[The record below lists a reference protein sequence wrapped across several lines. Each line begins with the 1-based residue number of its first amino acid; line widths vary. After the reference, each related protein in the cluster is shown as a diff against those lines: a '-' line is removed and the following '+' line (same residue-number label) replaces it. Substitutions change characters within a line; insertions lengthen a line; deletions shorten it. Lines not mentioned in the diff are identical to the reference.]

1 MSKEV
6 CLLFMFLTSRYCLFF
21 ENSLKAGLALQISKT
36 SITCD
41 QESPVRTPHFADFI
55 AMNTKKESTLS

>member
-1 MSKEV
+1 
-6 CLLFMFLTSRYCLFF
+6 MFLTSRYCLFF

-41 QESPVRTPHFADFI
+41 QESPVRTLHFADFI